1 MAVGLN
7 PYLQFRDTA
16 RAALTFYSEVFGG
29 EPTFSTFGEFGM
41 ADDPAEAEKIMHG
54 QIPLPIGVTLMA
66 SDTPASMSLPEA
78 SNVAVALF
86 GGPEDEE
93 SMRGYW
99 DKLVE
104 GGNITEPL
112 VQAPW
117 GDVFGMAFDKFGTYW
132 MVNIAGAPA

>member
-66 SDTPASMSLPEA
+66 SDTPAAMSLPEA

-93 SMRGYW
+93 AMRGYW
-99 DKLVE
+99 DKLTFLRQHGRAE
-104 GGNITEPL
+104 R
-112 VQAPW
+112 Q
-117 GDVFGMAFDKFGTYW
+117 D
-132 MVNIAGAPA
+132 